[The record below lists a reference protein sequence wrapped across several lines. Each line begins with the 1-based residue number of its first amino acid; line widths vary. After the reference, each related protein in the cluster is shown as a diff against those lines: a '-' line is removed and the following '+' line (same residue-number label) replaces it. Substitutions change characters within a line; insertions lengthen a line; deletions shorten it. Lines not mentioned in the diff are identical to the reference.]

1 MIIVFVF
8 FGVYKLVQYAEY
20 TEEYSYEL
28 QEIKD
33 GTYAI
38 YHSVSSNVPAN
49 NYDVVTI
56 CYNGQI
62 HMFQGEVIIQ
72 QTNDTPYVN
81 IIRKPHMNNADE
93 ITVFIPK
100 GAIEFIDNV
109 GLKQA
114 QIHGFIQEVVNI
126 DVLKFLVT
134 RPDDTVLVYL
144 MKNESDNTYS
154 FVNIT
159 RWHICPCRFQSI
171 RDAVADMDR
180 LKEEGKI
187 IRYEFT
193 N

>member
-1 MIIVFVF
+1 MINIKQYIKTIIPVLMIIVFVF

-49 NYDVVTI
+49 NYDVITI

-81 IIRKPHMNNADE
+81 IISKPHMSNADE

-100 GAIEFIDNV
+100 GTIEFVDNV
-109 GLKQA
+109 GLK
-114 QIHGFIQEVVNI
+114 
-126 DVLKFLVT
+126 
-134 RPDDTVLVYL
+134 
-144 MKNESDNTYS
+144 
-154 FVNIT
+154 
-159 RWHICPCRFQSI
+159 
-171 RDAVADMDR
+171 
-180 LKEEGKI
+180 
-187 IRYEFT
+187 
-193 N
+193 